1 MNQRARIVT
10 ALAVTALLLTAC
22 SDDETTTVTTS
33 NTISNTTSNTTV
45 ISTASGDTTAPGAAT
60 TATDNAD
67 NAPGK
72 VEAGLGFPTD
82 RCAAN
87 EAAGTINYY
96 TGFDFAA
103 AASIVEVLVADAAG
117 YYDDLC
123 LDVVITP
130 SFSTANYPL
139 VAEGDVQFSSA
150 GSFSEVAKF
159 SAANE
164 AELVALSV
172 DGHVAIDSLIV
183 KPDEASSL
191 ADLAGSTI
199 GIKGAL
205 PSAVAAMLAG
215 EGLTE
220 GTDFETVLLDGFDPV
235 AHMAVDTIVGM
246 PGWKS
251 NEPGALERAGVPF
264 DLYDPAEFG
273 VPGSFG
279 IIYTSQAFL
288 NEHPSAVEDFMRA
301 TMRGLDD
308 AIADPAAAAAV
319 AVELINGNGNPSFLS
334 QEGETFRWQTDAD
347 LITETT
353 PAGMFPGMIS
363 AEQLVAEVAA
373 YDAVGVY
380 PDGPPPT
387 EGRFDAD
394 LVAGLYSNDGKV
406 IWPS

>member
-1 MNQRARIVT
+1 MNQRARAVA
-10 ALAVTALLLTAC
+10 ALAATTLIFAAC
-22 SDDETTTVTTS
+22 GDDDTTTTPTTNAS
-33 NTISNTTSNTTV
+33 SGTSQPGTSEPGISEPG
-45 ISTASGDTTAPGAAT
+45 STEAPALTTAPTTGGAAST
-60 TATDNAD
+60 VSA
-67 NAPGK
+67 
-72 VEAGLGFPTD
+72 VEAGAAFPAD

-96 TGFDFAA
+96 TGFDYAA
-103 AASIVEVLVADAAG
+103 AASIIEVLVADAAG
-117 YYDDLC
+117 YYDELC
-123 LDVVITP
+123 LDVQITP

-172 DGHVAIDSLIV
+172 DGHVAIDSLII
-183 KPDEASSL
+183 KPDKASSL

-215 EGLTE
+215 EGLIE

-288 NEHPSAVEDFMRA
+288 DEHPSAVEDFMRA
-301 TMRGLDD
+301 TARGLND
-308 AIADPAAAAAV
+308 AIADPSAAAKV
-319 AVELINGNGNPSFLS
+319 AVELINGNGNPNFLS
-334 QEGETFRWQTDAD
+334 EEGETFRWQTDARSDHQHYARRHVPRHD
-347 LITETT
+347 L
-353 PAGMFPGMIS
+353 
-363 AEQLVAEVAA
+363 
-373 YDAVGVY
+373 
-380 PDGPPPT
+380 
-387 EGRFDAD
+387 GR
-394 LVAGLYSNDGKV
+394 
-406 IWPS
+406 

>member
-1 MNQRARIVT
+1 MNQRAHT
-10 ALAVTALLLTAC
+10 LAALAAITLIVAAC
-22 SDDETTTVTTS
+22 GDDNDTTT
-33 NTISNTTSNTTV
+33 NTTAGTSE
-45 ISTASGDTTAPGAAT
+45 TAPGAAAT
-60 TATDNAD
+60 TSDSDDDNTAR
-67 NAPGK
+67 AVSA
-72 VEAGLGFPTD
+72 VEAGAAFPAD
-82 RCAAN
+82 RCEAN

-164 AELVALSV
+164 ADLVTLSV

-215 EGLTE
+215 EGLIE

-251 NEPGALERAGVPF
+251 NEPGALERAGVEF

-279 IIYTSQAFL
+279 IIYTSQSFL
-288 NEHPSAVEDFMRA
+288 DRHPSAVEDFMRA
-301 TMRGLDD
+301 TVRALND

-319 AVELINGNGNPSFLS
+319 AVELINGNGNPSFLT
-334 QEGETFRWQTDAD
+334 QEGETFRWQTDAN
-347 LITETT
+347 LIMETT
-353 PAGMFPGMIS
+353 PDGMFPGMIAPDQLT
-363 AEQLVAEVAA
+363 AEIAA
-373 YDAVGVY
+373 YDAAGVY

-394 LVAGLYSNDGKV
+394 LVAGLYDAEGKV
-406 IWPS
+406 IWPD